1 VTWVNAGLLPHTVSA
16 QRGALESGMVQPGQ
30 SYSFTFDT
38 PGEYTYF
45 CRPHVV
51 IGMTGV
57 VVVE

>member
-1 VTWVNAGLLPHTVSA
+1 
-16 QRGALESGMVQPGQ
+16 MVQPGQ

-38 PGEYTYF
+38 PGEYAYF
-45 CRPHVV
+45 CRPHVF